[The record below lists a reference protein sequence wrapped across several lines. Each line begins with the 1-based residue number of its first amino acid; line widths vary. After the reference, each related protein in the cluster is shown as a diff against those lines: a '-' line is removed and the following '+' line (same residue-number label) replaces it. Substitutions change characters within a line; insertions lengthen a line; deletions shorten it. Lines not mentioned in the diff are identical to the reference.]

1 MWGKVERSGNI
12 LIKVDESMLIGEY
25 QHTLD
30 NKGRIIMPSKFRED
44 LGDEFVITKGLDG
57 CLFVYPKNEW
67 KILEDKLKTLPLT
80 NRDARAFVRFFFSGA
95 SECTLDKQGR
105 VLIPAN
111 LREHSKLEKNAVI
124 IGVATRLEIW
134 SEEQWNNYTDDDN
147 LSYDSIAEK
156 MAELGI

>member
-12 LIKVDESMLIGEY
+12 LIRVDGSMLIGEY

>member
-1 MWGKVERSGNI
+1 MF
-12 LIKVDESMLIGEY
+12 IGEY

-30 NKGRIIMPSKFRED
+30 TKGRIIIPSKFREE
-44 LGDEFVITKGLDG
+44 LGEEFVMTKGLDN

-67 KILEDKLKTLPLT
+67 AILEEKLKTLPLT
-80 NRDARAFVRFFFSGA
+80 NRDARAFIRFFFAGA
-95 SECTLDKQGR
+95 SEGSLDKQGR

-111 LREHSKLEKNAVI
+111 LREHSKLDKDAVV
-124 IGVATRLEIW
+124 IGVSTRMEIW
-134 SEEQWNNYTDDDN
+134 SKEEWDNYNNDDN

>member
-1 MWGKVERSGNI
+1 MF
-12 LIKVDESMLIGEY
+12 IGEY

-30 NKGRIIMPSKFRED
+30 NKGRIIMPSKFRTGLGED
-44 LGDEFVITKGLDG
+44 FVITKGLDN

-67 KILEDKLKTLPLT
+67 EVIENKLKELPLT

-95 SECTLDKQGR
+95 SEVSLDKQGR

-111 LREHSKLEKNAVI
+111 LREHSKLEKDAIV
-124 IGVATRLEIW
+124 IGVATRLEVW
-134 SEEQWNNYTDDDN
+134 SKDLWENYNEDDS
-147 LSYDSIAEK
+147 LSYDNIAEK